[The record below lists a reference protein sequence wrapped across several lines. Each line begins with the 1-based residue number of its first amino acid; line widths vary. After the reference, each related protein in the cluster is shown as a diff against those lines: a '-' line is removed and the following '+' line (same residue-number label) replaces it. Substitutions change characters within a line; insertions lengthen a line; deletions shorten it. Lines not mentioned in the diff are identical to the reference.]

1 MLKTV
6 NKYIVRDW
14 WNEAV
19 IGVDTR
25 ADAEEFLLSVAEE
38 GAFEDFCDNLINDDW
53 TLEQYFKFKGSWR
66 DKAVAQFGLSQV
78 SDIGYVLWNYVYSWY
93 IEEVPMLVEDT
104 NED

>member
-6 NKYIVRDW
+6 NKYVVRDW
-14 WNEAV
+14 WNNGV
-19 IGVDTR
+19 ICVDTR

-66 DKAVAQFGLSQV
+66 DKAVAQSGLSQI
-78 SDIGYVLWNYVYSWY
+78 STIGYVLSHYVYSWY
-93 IEEVPMLVEDT
+93 IEEIPTLIKDT